1 LAIDW
6 SGSEE
11 VAFTVAPGETARFA
25 CEQKPSFPVF
35 QTFARHGWISLKP
48 DSDAP

>member
-11 VAFTVAPGETARFA
+11 VTFTVAPGETARFSG
-25 CEQKPSFPVF
+25 EQKPGFPVF
-35 QTFARHGWISLKP
+35 HAFTRHGWISLKP